1 MARTSDGTVQ
11 RFRVM
16 AIVSGVMS
24 LLLWFVYVPI
34 KAFSHNP
41 DLHSKLVWIPMVHG
55 YLYPIYV
62 ITAIQLSIKAK
73 WALPKMLGF
82 ILAGTLPVAS
92 LVAERRVVAQFLPKK
107 SSQKLV

>member
-1 MARTSDGTVQ
+1 
-11 RFRVM
+11 M
-16 AIVSGVMS
+16 AIIAGVMS

-34 KAFSHNP
+34 KAFASNP
-41 DLHSKLVWIPMVHG
+41 DIASNLLWIPMVHG
-55 YLYPIYV
+55 YLYPVYV
-62 ITAIQLSIKAK
+62 ITAIQLSVKAK

-107 SSQKLV
+107 TPK

>member
-11 RFRVM
+11 RFRIM
-16 AIVSGVMS
+16 AIIAGVMS
-24 LLLWFVYVPI
+24 LLLWFVYMPI
-34 KAFSHNP
+34 KVFGDNP
-41 DLHSKLVWIPMVHG
+41 DLPSTLVWIPMVHG

-92 LVAERRVVAQFLPKK
+92 LVAERRVVALFLPKK
-107 SSQKLV
+107 TPRQN

>member
-11 RFRVM
+11 RYRVM
-16 AIVSGVMS
+16 AIISGVMS

-34 KAFSHNP
+34 KIINHSP
-41 DLHSKLVWIPMVHG
+41 DLHSMLVWIPIAHG

-62 ITAIQLSIKAK
+62 LTAIQLSVKAK
-73 WALPKMLGF
+73 WPLSKMVGF

-92 LVAERRVVAQFLPKK
+92 LIAERRVVAMFLPKK
-107 SSQKLV
+107 NS

>member
-1 MARTSDGTVQ
+1 MARTSSGTVQ
-11 RFRVM
+11 RYRVM

-34 KAFSHNP
+34 A
-41 DLHSKLVWIPMVHG
+41 HG

-62 ITAIQLSIKAK
+62 LTAIQLSIKAK

-92 LVAERRVVAQFLPKK
+92 LIAERRVVQMFLPKK
-107 SSQKLV
+107 NK

>member
-16 AIVSGVMS
+16 AIIAGIMS

-34 KAFSHNP
+34 KAFADNP
-41 DLHSKLVWIPMVHG
+41 DLPHTLVWIPMVHG

-62 ITAIQLSIKAK
+62 ITAIQLSVKAK

-82 ILAGTLPVAS
+82 ILAGTLPIAS
-92 LVAERRVVAQFLPKK
+92 LIAERRVVAQFLSKK
-107 SSQKLV
+107 SPKQN

>member
-1 MARTSDGTVQ
+1 MAQNNNGTVM
-11 RFRVM
+11 RFRIM
-16 AIVSGVMS
+16 AIIAGVMS

-34 KAFSHNP
+34 KAFSHDP

-92 LVAERRVVAQFLPKK
+92 LIAERRVVAQFVEKK
-107 SSQKLV
+107 

>member
-1 MARTSDGTVQ
+1 MARSSDGTVL
-11 RFRVM
+11 RFRIM

-24 LLLWFVYVPI
+24 LLLWFGYVPI
-34 KAFSHNP
+34 KAFANDP
-41 DLHSKLVWIPMVHG
+41 ELHSKLVWIPMVHG

-107 SSQKLV
+107 SPKQN

>member
-11 RFRVM
+11 RYRVM
-16 AIVSGVMS
+16 AIISGVMS

-34 KAFSHNP
+34 KAFSHDPN
-41 DLHSKLVWIPMVHG
+41 LHSKLVWIPIVHG

-62 ITAIQLSIKAK
+62 LTAIQLSIKAK

-82 ILAGTLPVAS
+82 MLAGTLPVAS
-92 LVAERRVVAQFLPKK
+92 LIAERRVVQMFLPKK
-107 SSQKLV
+107 NK

>member
-11 RFRVM
+11 RFRIM
-16 AIVSGVMS
+16 AIIAGVMS

-34 KAFSHNP
+34 KAFADNP
-41 DLHSKLVWIPMVHG
+41 DLASSLVWIPMVHG

-62 ITAIQLSIKAK
+62 ITAIQLSVKAK

-107 SSQKLV
+107 TPRQN